1 MNTINIVAADDH
13 KIFLQGLKSLF
24 VLTDNIE
31 LKATAPNGDILLD
44 IIEKYRP
51 DIALVDLSMP
61 GATTETIIKTVEE
74 KYPSTQL
81 LALTM
86 HMDPVVA
93 IDLFAL
99 GLSGYVLKEC
109 AFDELEIAIK
119 SLIQG
124 EQFISPQLLKAIN
137 NYSQKPGKEIILT
150 SKELDV
156 IKQVAKANSN
166 KEIARNLN
174 ITERTVRFHLSNC
187 FVKLNAN
194 NRLNAANR
202 AIELGLINNL
212 KEEPI

>member
-137 NYSQKPGKEIILT
+137 NYSQKSEKEIILT

-156 IKQVAKANSN
+156 IKLVANANSN